1 MKPLAALIYLPTL
14 ESPGGIHFTTDMQNT
29 PDQLCDVLVWLRK
42 PTWQERNA
50 GISSWLQQGCQV
62 NAYDTAEEITQRTAQ
77 RAAEDLAITQKQR
90 EIAAEERR
98 QRMLHLVEKADAEG
112 TELADERQLERTRET
127 RAQEDRA
134 IAAFVGN
141 TTEQL
146 SQLGSCSAE
155 AALPTN
161 NDAFV
166 WMDNIINRVQMDAWV
181 AQAIPTFRRVTGLEP
196 NEIWMSIT
204 LAQSMICWSNAELN
218 CIAPVP
224 QKPWQD
230 TSLGYQYFSG
240 RKFDLVAGMP
250 GPEMMRLAH
259 RQPNGARIIA
269 QPASAPVRPR
279 ARDINE
285 MGWNL
290 EVRLERGQLHGYA
303 WCISGGC
310 KNTTPEFVCTVKET
324 DDAPRQLLTAIL
336 GAIRSTPP
344 ADQIQAI
351 VQTDEP
357 LSTFWERMKQPK
369 QLEPQASLGEA
380 VKMWQ
385 EHCSNEDPAETER
398 MCKQLHEWTA
408 ALPKIPAVNWLLD
421 TEAAGL
427 RGVTTQ
433 KRADDLMTE
442 LNNIVDEFVIAV
454 DNWSRCTP
462 EAAHIAH
469 GDHAQLTRWIQDRL
483 DVHGGQDVITRPNGL
498 PSASVKAEPMTTWEY
513 GQPVWFTHPRM
524 SVRTPGYVMAVFNH
538 RAVVEDEDGKR
549 EACETACLEPR
560 PNKSH
565 EPAGPFFQ

>member
-166 WMDNIINRVQMDAWV
+166 WMDSTISYAQMVAWV
-181 AQAIPTFRRVTGLEP
+181 AQAIPTFRRVTGLNP
-196 NEIWMSIT
+196 NVIWMNRK
-204 LAQSMICWSNAELN
+204 LYQEDGLRW
-218 CIAPVP
+218 
-224 QKPWQD
+224 D
-230 TSLGYQYFSG
+230 GYQCQQDMELACRRFCELD
-240 RKFDLVAGMP
+240 FNLVGAPP
-250 GPEMMRLAH
+250 GPEMMRLAYQ
-259 RQPNGARIIA
+259 QPNGARIIA
-269 QPASAPVRPR
+269 QPATPPKRPR
-279 ARDINE
+279 ARDILE

-290 EVRLERGQLHGYA
+290 EVRLERGQLYGYA

-310 KNTTPEFVCTVKET
+310 KNMTPEFVCTVKET
-324 DDAPRQLLTAIL
+324 DDAPGQLLTAIL
-336 GAIRSTPP
+336 GAIRSAPP

-351 VQTDEP
+351 EQ
-357 LSTFWERMKQPK
+357 
-369 QLEPQASLGEA
+369 
-380 VKMWQ
+380 
-385 EHCSNEDPAETER
+385 
-398 MCKQLHEWTA
+398 
-408 ALPKIPAVNWLLD
+408 
-421 TEAAGL
+421 
-427 RGVTTQ
+427 
-433 KRADDLMTE
+433 DDG
-442 LNNIVDEFVIAV
+442 NIA
-454 DNWSRCTP
+454 
-462 EAAHIAH
+462 
-469 GDHAQLTRWIQDRL
+469 
-483 DVHGGQDVITRPNGL
+483 
-498 PSASVKAEPMTTWEY
+498 VKAESLPTWEY
-513 GQPVWFTHPRM
+513 GQPVWFIHP
-524 SVRTPGYVMAVFNH
+524 STSIRTPGYVMAVFNH